1 MRFKFLFFLA
11 VAVVGAFLWFH
22 PDTSVAATT
31 LLTANM
37 LGAADLDKIMQ
48 ATDKALQAMEA
59 KSRAV
64 DDDLAEMKVKLREA
78 ELRSVSHH
86 PAASGSSDPAG
97 AMAREIIKHENTRLL
112 LSGGSRNVQIPIPR
126 STLNAAITGNGE
138 SQPLVAPDR
147 RPGVAAL
154 PERRLTIRQLFT
166 NLPTNSNTIEFT
178 KETAFTNNAGIQGAG
193 ASPSGQPE
201 GQPKAQSS
209 MTFELESVRV
219 PTIAHWIPASKQILD
234 DAAQLSNYINRRL
247 IYGLKL
253 AEESQFLNGDG
264 SGGNMDGLINQASA
278 FTGGVTN
285 QTALDTLAKAATQ
298 LATAEYTCTGFILNP
313 TDWLSLMLLKDQEG
327 RYIFGDPGQMREPFL
342 WGIPTVL
349 TNSIEAG
356 TFVALDA
363 PMTGYVADREDVT
376 VAISNS
382 HEDYFTRNL
391 VAIRCEERSVIVV
404 ERPTAIITGSLSYEG

>member
-11 VAVVGAFLWFH
+11 VAVAGAFLWFH
-22 PDTSVAATT
+22 SDPSVAATT

-37 LGAADLDKIMQ
+37 LGASDLDKIMQ
-48 ATDKALQAMEA
+48 ATDKALAAMEA
-59 KSRAV
+59 KSRATE
-64 DDDLAEMKVKLREA
+64 DALAEMKVKLREA
-78 ELRSVSHH
+78 ELRGLSH
-86 PAASGSSDPAG
+86 PLGASSPNDPAG
-97 AMAREIIKHENTRLL
+97 AMASEIINHENTKLL

-126 STLNAAITGNGE
+126 ATFNAAITGNGE

-147 RPGVAAL
+147 RPGVVSL

-178 KETAFTNNAGIQGAG
+178 KETAFTNNAAVQGVG
-193 ASPSGQPE
+193 GSPSGHYE
-201 GQPKAQSS
+201 GATKAQSN
-209 MTFELESVRV
+209 MAFELESVRV
-219 PTIAHWIPASKQILD
+219 PTIAHWIPASKQILS
-234 DAAQLSNYINRRL
+234 DAGQLSNYINRRL

-253 AEESQFLNGDG
+253 AEEDQFLNGDG

-278 FTGGVTN
+278 FDGGVTN

-349 TNSIEAG
+349 TNSLAAG

-363 PMTGYVADREDVT
+363 PMTGYVADREDVN
-376 VAISNS
+376 VSISNS

-391 VAIRCEERSVIVV
+391 VAIRCEERSVLVV
-404 ERPTAIITGSLSYEG
+404 ERPTAIITGNLSHAG